1 MIDERNVNR
10 VKRDLDTLLV
20 KHENAINM
28 KRGDCDILKYYYQ
41 IKGIVDTL
49 AALGLL
55 GYKERKSI
63 ENRLY
68 KPYENK

>member
-1 MIDERNVNR
+1 MIDERNVHK
-10 VKRDLDTLLV
+10 VKQDLDTLLV

-28 KRGDCDILKYYYQ
+28 KRGDYDILRYYYQ

-49 AALGLL
+49 ATLHLVS
-55 GYKERKSI
+55 YKERKSI